1 MKRIEGFWEKPWGE
15 RGREEG
21 PKGAKTKKKKK
32 REAKGGQLRRGSKK
46 KLGVPVQSRNG
57 RGQG

>member
-21 PKGAKTKKKKK
+21 PKGAKTKKKK
-32 REAKGGQLRRGSKK
+32 GSERWSTAERK
-46 KLGVPVQSRNG
+46 
-57 RGQG
+57 